1 MKLDADYEELNSEGR
16 PVKPEIKALAF
27 LGIIVLAVIFA
38 VVLWS
43 AIHRDRGEGNPA
55 PEQTGEAMLDEADG
69 ISREDVENSS
79 GGSGEPKSGASSS
92 GSGEPESGASSSGSG
107 EPESGMSSGGSG
119 EPESGA
125 SSSGSGEPESGMSSG
140 GSGEPESGA
149 SSSGSGEPDPG
160 PLSGGSGESESGD
173 ASGSASEG
181 ETEASAAEETDNGAS
196 EQGAA
201 NELMTFAEC
210 QDSVTPKEVI
220 NLRSAPSTLE
230 ADNIVTQAVN
240 GEVLARTGVNEDT
253 GWSRIEYNGRTLY
266 AVSRYLTEDLNYQPP
281 VAVPDA
287 NRVSTKDGRTIIFT
301 DCDDRVS
308 PKIHVNLRLEPSTSE
323 GNATVHCAL
332 DYGVVIRR
340 TGISE
345 DSGWSRVEYD
355 GNVLYVVSSYVY
367 VVEDTAE

>member
-92 GSGEPESGASSSGSG
+92 
-107 EPESGMSSGGSG
+107 GSG